1 MKKKSIGVIGAG
13 KHFMEKIF
21 PVMSNSNFYKINGI
35 LRKNNK
41 PFKNIPIFLGIYLIF
56 LKSNKND

>member
-1 MKKKSIGVIGAG
+1 
-13 KHFMEKIF
+13 MEKIF

-41 PFKNIPIFLGIYLIF
+41 PFKNIPIFKENEFFQQPFDLNH
-56 LKSNKND
+56 SQ